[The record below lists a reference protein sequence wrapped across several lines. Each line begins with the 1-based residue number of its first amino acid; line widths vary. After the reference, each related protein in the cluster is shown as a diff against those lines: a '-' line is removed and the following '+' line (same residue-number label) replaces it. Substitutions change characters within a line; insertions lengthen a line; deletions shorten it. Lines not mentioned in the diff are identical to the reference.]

1 MAPLRYLFC
10 LLYSVSSVFGE
21 HQQVILG
28 DAATFCATGKRAKG
42 EEAKLDYRGDHI
54 TRPVAVRQDVWV
66 LSDYYKDRV
75 ISRNSCVVFNRTF
88 YTDTG
93 SYELTCG
100 KNITFIQLDVVSASE
115 ASVTEGETATLKCYY
130 IGQYVRWERN
140 EKLVLELNCSSGEI
154 RYGTG
159 FEGRASVS
167 SDCKQGD
174 FSLILEKAE
183 LKDRG
188 DYFCYGQ
195 SNGEKERGNP
205 AAVRLT
211 TNPEQ
216 TSPILNT
223 TQSLTEEK
231 QTGTWTNESVIAWLA
246 VAIVVALV
254 VGIVVGIGLGW
265 LLKSRCSSASPGP
278 RARGDLDVA
287 LRPLNS
293 QSTSPAQANG

>member
-21 HQQVILG
+21 YQQVILG
-28 DAATFCATGKRAKG
+28 DAVTFTATGKCAKG
-42 EEAKLDYRGDHI
+42 KEARLEYRVDERI
-54 TRPVAVRQDVWV
+54 TRPVAVLQQGVWLGL

-100 KNITFIQLDVVSASE
+100 EDIKIIQLVVVLASK
-115 ASVTEGETATLKCYY
+115 ASVTEGETATLQCYY

-140 EKLVLELNCSSGEI
+140 GELVLELNCSSGRI

-183 LKDRG
+183 MEDRG

-216 TSPILNT
+216 TTPFLNT
-223 TQSLTEEK
+223 TQSLTGEE
-231 QTGTWTNESVIAWLA
+231 TETWTNESVIAWLA

-265 LLKSRCSSASPGP
+265 LLTSSASPGP
-278 RARGDLDVA
+278 PARGDLDVA

-293 QSTSPAQANG
+293 QSASPAQANG

>member
-1 MAPLRYLFC
+1 MAALHCLFC
-10 LLYSVSSVFGE
+10 LYCVTSVIGE
-21 HQQVILG
+21 YQPAIVR
-28 DAATFCATGKRAKG
+28 DAFTFLATGKCAKG
-42 EEAKLDYRGDHI
+42 EEARLEYREDHHN
-54 TRPVAVRQDVWV
+54 TLLVAVLRQGVWTP
-66 LSDYYKDRV
+66 SDYYKDRV

-100 KNITFIQLDVVSASE
+100 EDIKFIQLDVVSASE

-140 EKLVLELNCSSGEI
+140 GKLVLELNCSSGEV
-154 RYGTG
+154 RHGTG

-174 FSLILEKAE
+174 FSLILDKAE

-195 SNGEKERGNP
+195 SNGQKERGNP

-216 TSPILNT
+216 TSPILNVSPI
-223 TQSLTEEK
+223 SLF
-231 QTGTWTNESVIAWLA
+231 VY
-246 VAIVVALV
+246 
-254 VGIVVGIGLGW
+254 
-265 LLKSRCSSASPGP
+265 
-278 RARGDLDVA
+278 
-287 LRPLNS
+287 
-293 QSTSPAQANG
+293 